1 MKRIIFFNW
10 VIVAWIVASAV
21 ACSKSSSSNPS
32 SSSSSST
39 DTTKSSSGSGSGSGL
54 LKQEVLTMQAGSLGT
69 IDSVVYQFQ
78 YNSSNQLSGL
88 QQTTISSFSGTTFN
102 TAISYTYTY
111 SGSLVSSIAG
121 TVNESITGTSG
132 TYNSTTTLTMTF
144 QSAAGKITGYVQT
157 ATTTGSPLI
166 PATPET
172 ANDSAV
178 ITYDGSGNVA
188 SYDLYLLSSGSY
200 IPWTQ
205 ETFTLSSGNMTG
217 TVLNEYVA
225 GVLTNTQTTA
235 YTYNSKLAASP
246 YYGIPGVPINNANDV
261 TGESQTTTGTNPAT
275 LSYTYTTTYNSANQP
290 SSSSVAVTQT
300 PANADNITGE
310 QITYTYQ

>member
-1 MKRIIFFNW
+1 MKRSIFSKL
-10 VIVAWIVASAV
+10 VIVVWIVASAV
-21 ACSKSSSSNPS
+21 ACSKSSSSGPS
-32 SSSSSST
+32 TSSNT
-39 DTTKSSSGSGSGSGL
+39 DTTKSSSTGTGSGAGL
-54 LKQEVLTMQAGSLGT
+54 LKTEVLSMQAGTLGT

-121 TVNESITGTSG
+121 TVNESVTGSSG
-132 TYNSTTTLTMTF
+132 TYNSSTTLTLTF

-157 ATTTGSPLI
+157 ATTTGSSLI
-166 PATPET
+166 PATPEN

-188 SYDLYLLSSGSY
+188 SYNLYLLDSGTY

-205 ETFTLSSGNMTG
+205 ETFTLSSGNIAS
-217 TVLNEYVA
+217 TVLNEFVA
-225 GVLTNTQTTA
+225 GVQTNTQTST
-235 YTYNSKLAASP
+235 YTYNSKVAASP
-246 YYGIPGVPINNANDV
+246 YYDIPGVPINNANDV
-261 TGESQTTTGTNPAT
+261 TAETQTTTGINPAT
-275 LSYTYTTTYNSANQP
+275 LGYTYTTTYNSANQP

-300 PANADNITGE
+300 PANTYNITGE

>member
-1 MKRIIFFNW
+1 MKRIIFSKW
-10 VIVAWIVASAV
+10 VMVAWIVASAV
-21 ACSKSSSSNPS
+21 ACSKNSSSNS

-39 DTTKSSSGSGSGSGL
+39 DTTKSSTGSGSGSGL
-54 LKQEVLTMQAGSLGT
+54 LKQEVLTMQAGTLGT

-78 YNSSNQLSGL
+78 YNSSKQLSGL

-102 TAISYTYTY
+102 TVISYTYIY

-121 TVNESITGTSG
+121 TVNESITGSAG
-132 TYNSTTTLTMTF
+132 TYSSTTTLKLAF

-157 ATTTGSPLI
+157 ATTTGSSLI
-166 PATPET
+166 PPTPET
-172 ANDSAV
+172 AEDSAV

-188 SYDLYLLSSGSY
+188 SYDLYLLDSASY

-205 ETFTLSSGNMTG
+205 ETFTVSSGNMTG

-225 GVLTNTQTTA
+225 GVLTNTQTS
-235 YTYNSKLAASP
+235 TYSYNAKLAASP
-246 YYGIPGVPINNANDV
+246 YYGIPGVPINNINDV
-261 TGESQTTTGTNPAT
+261 TTESQTTTGINSAT
-275 LSYTYTTTYNSANQP
+275 ISYTFTTTYNSANQP
-290 SSSSVAVTQT
+290 SSSSVAVSQT
-300 PANADNITGE
+300 PANPDNITGE

>member
-1 MKRIIFFNW
+1 MQRIIFSKW

-21 ACSKSSSSNPS
+21 ACSKNSSSNS

-39 DTTKSSSGSGSGSGL
+39 DTTKSSTGSGSGSGL
-54 LKQEVLTMQAGSLGT
+54 LKQEVLTMQAGTLGT

-121 TVNESITGTSG
+121 TVNETVTGSSG
-132 TYNSTTTLTMTF
+132 TYNSTTTLKLTF

-157 ATTTGSPLI
+157 ATTTGSSLI
-166 PATPET
+166 PTTPET

-188 SYDLYLLSSGSY
+188 SYDIYLLSGGTY
-200 IPWTQ
+200 TPWTQ
-205 ETFTLSSGNMTG
+205 GTFTLGGGNLTG
-217 TVLNEYVA
+217 TVVNDYDA
-225 GVLTNTQTTA
+225 GIQTNTQTS
-235 YTYNSKLAASP
+235 TYSYNAKLAASP
-246 YYGIPGVPINNANDV
+246 YYGIPGVPIDNANDV
-261 TGESQTTTGTNPAT
+261 ITESQTTTGINPAT
-275 LSYTYTTTYNSANQP
+275 ISYTFTTTYNSANQP
-290 SSSSVAVTQT
+290 SSSSVAVSQT

-310 QITYTYQ
+310 RITYTYQ

>member
-1 MKRIIFFNW
+1 
-10 VIVAWIVASAV
+10 
-21 ACSKSSSSNPS
+21 
-32 SSSSSST
+32 
-39 DTTKSSSGSGSGSGL
+39 
-54 LKQEVLTMQAGSLGT
+54 MQAGSLGT

-78 YNSSNQLSGL
+78 YNGSGQLSGL

-111 SGSLVSSIAG
+111 SGSLVTSIAG

-132 TYNSTTTLTMTF
+132 TYSSTTTLTMTF

-157 ATTTGSPLI
+157 ASTTGSPLI

-217 TVLNEYVA
+217 TALNEYVA
-225 GVLTNTQTTA
+225 GVLTNTQTTT

-261 TGESQTTTGTNPAT
+261 TGESQTTTGTNPASLT
-275 LSYTYTTTYNSANQP
+275 YTYTTTYNSANQP
-290 SSSSVAVTQT
+290 GSSSVAVTQT